1 MFENKI
7 LRKIK
12 SLNPEKEH
20 WEIVRL
26 ALFYEFPWDAQ
37 RALELALY
45 KTYAVPSIS
54 KILHQTR
61 ELENNTAKRY
71 DDTDI
76 LLSLIVEHGLK
87 DNKGKEALERMNW
100 IHAQFKISNDDYIY
114 VLTTFVFDSK
124 RWINEF
130 AYRKLTRNEELA
142 LYYVWLEIGA
152 AMGIKDIPNTYEKL
166 EQFHIDYERANFKYT
181 ENNVL
186 LANAT
191 ENMLLGWY
199 VPESLFET
207 FRPFLHALM
216 EPHLLKAFNRTEPPK
231 QIKDFVRK
239 ALRTRSFLESLIP
252 NKQPFYRSTMVKWHH
267 YKDGYK
273 MEEIGPEK
281 IISKCPFPH
290 HLSKEK

>member
-12 SLNPEKEH
+12 SLNPEKDH

-130 AYRKLTRNEELA
+130 A
-142 LYYVWLEIGA
+142 
-152 AMGIKDIPNTYEKL
+152 
-166 EQFHIDYERANFKYT
+166 
-181 ENNVL
+181 
-186 LANAT
+186 
-191 ENMLLGWY
+191 
-199 VPESLFET
+199 
-207 FRPFLHALM
+207 
-216 EPHLLKAFNRTEPPK
+216 
-231 QIKDFVRK
+231 
-239 ALRTRSFLESLIP
+239 
-252 NKQPFYRSTMVKWHH
+252 
-267 YKDGYK
+267 
-273 MEEIGPEK
+273 
-281 IISKCPFPH
+281 
-290 HLSKEK
+290 